1 MEVGVILATLL
12 LLIMLFFI
20 IRLVVGPL
28 KVLSRLFVNCG
39 IALAALVIINFIG
52 SYIGIHLPVN
62 PLSVIGIGI
71 LGVPGFLLFAFLSY
85 LFI

>member
-12 LLIMLFFI
+12 LLVMLFFI

-28 KVLSRLFVNCG
+28 KVLSRLFVNCA
-39 IALAALVIINFIG
+39 IALVALIVINFIG
-52 SYIGIHLPVN
+52 SYIGIHLPIN
-62 PLSVIGIGI
+62 PVSVIGIGI
-71 LGVPGFLLFAFLSY
+71 LGIPGLLLFAFLSY

>member
-12 LLIMLFFI
+12 LLVMLFFI

-28 KVLSRLFVNCG
+28 KVLSWLFVNCG
-39 IALAALVIINFIG
+39 IALVALIVINFIG
-52 SYIGIHLPVN
+52 SYLGIHLPIN
-62 PLSVIGIGI
+62 PLSVIGIGV
-71 LGVPGFLLFAFLSY
+71 LGVPGLLLFAFLSY

>member
-39 IALAALVIINFIG
+39 IALVALVIINFIG
-52 SYIGIHLPVN
+52 SYIGIHLPIN